1 MAFMVWSG
9 FVVLILALLAIDL
22 GFFHRKSKVIGIRE
36 SIVWSIVWI
45 ALALAFNV
53 LIFFLY
59 EYNWLGVGVTVGHA
73 QAGREAAG
81 AFFQGYVIEK
91 SLSTDNI
98 FVIAMLF
105 AFFGVPPANQYRV
118 LFWGIVGALVMR
130 GGMIALANLLTH
142 FSWVNYLF
150 GTLLIITAIKMLRA
164 GDEQVAPDRNPLVRV
179 ARRFFPVTPDF
190 HGSRFFVVEGGKRHA
205 TPLFIALLAIES
217 TDLLFAIDSIPAVFA
232 VTYDPFLVFTSNVFA
247 ILGLRAL
254 YFALAAMMDMFRYL
268 KQAIIVLLAYVGAK
282 MLLQKVVEIDAN
294 LSLIIVCAI
303 LSAGVVASLLK
314 TQVEALQAAAAS
326 IPLAEMGL
334 AAWRP
339 VRKLL
344 VLLVGGTVVL
354 IGVVL
359 FFTPGPATVVI
370 PVGLAI
376 LATEFVWARRL
387 LNKLKETALR
397 AASAVTGRSSDRA
410 PAKPANHRDAVEEP
424 ADRDKR

>member
-1 MAFMVWSG
+1 VAVLVWAG

-22 GFFHRKSKVIGIRE
+22 GFFHRKAHVIGIRE

-45 ALALAFNV
+45 LTALAFNV
-53 LIFFLY
+53 LVFFLY
-59 EYNWLGVGVTVGHA
+59 EYHWLGVGVTVGHA
-73 QAGREAAG
+73 QSGREAAA
-81 AFFQGYVIEK
+81 AFFQGYLIEK
-91 SLSTDNI
+91 SLSADNI

-105 AFFGVPPANQYRV
+105 VFFGVPPVNQYRV
-118 LFWGIVGALVMR
+118 LFWGIVGALAMR
-130 GGMIALANLLTH
+130 GGMIAIANQLTH

-150 GTLLIITAIKMLRA
+150 GGLLIITAIKMLRA
-164 GDEQVAPDRNPLVRV
+164 GEEQVDPDRNPLVRA
-179 ARRFFPVTPDF
+179 ARRFFPVTPGF
-190 HGSRFFVVEGGKRHA
+190 HGSRFFVMLEGRRHA
-205 TPLFIALLAIES
+205 TPLFITLLAIES

-254 YFALAAMMDMFRYL
+254 YFALAAMMGMFRYL

-282 MLLQKVVEIDAN
+282 MLLLKVVHIDPN
-294 LSLIIVCAI
+294 LSLVIICTI
-303 LSAGVVASLLK
+303 LSAGVAASLLK

-326 IPLAEMGL
+326 IPLTEMGL
-334 AAWRP
+334 AVWRP
-339 VRKLL
+339 VRKLV

-370 PVGLAI
+370 PLGLAI

-387 LNKLKETALR
+387 LKKLKETALR
-397 AASAVTGRSSDRA
+397 AASTVTGRSSDKE
-410 PAKPANHRDAVEEP
+410 PQKPADA
-424 ADRDKR
+424 